1 MADETDLNINI
12 GANPAGVEQG
22 SRRAKA
28 AVKGVTDE
36 SKQLDAAFRR
46 LKASIDP
53 TFAAT
58 ERYNKA
64 LADNKRLLDA
74 GRISKEMYA
83 RGAEA
88 AYAALQQ
95 ETAAIQRN
103 SAAGRAA
110 AAEQKALK
118 LQQAA
123 DARAAA
129 QAEVLAAREKA
140 AAERQAAREAAAAV
154 KQAKA
159 EERQAIR
166 EAAAA
171 AKLAAREKA
180 AAERQAA
187 SEAAQAARDAANAAK
202 QAAREKS
209 QAERQASREAAEA
222 EKQAKRE
229 ARQAARDAAAVAAQA
244 AKEKRD
250 AERNAARASKEAAA
264 ETERLAKAERMA
276 ANAAQELR
284 ASIDPAYASQMRY
297 NDTMRKATQLLM
309 QNKLQTGEWTAIQ
322 RQAKA
327 QMDLNVRSLGRQ
339 NAMYVQLGYQAQDV
353 TASLASGINPLV
365 ILAQQGGQ
373 TAAAMATMGGTVG
386 RVASFFAGPW
396 GAAIIGFTLLLG
408 YLWKS
413 EDEGKKKTLDLNDAE
428 SRRIATVKELT
439 AAIRDQIAA
448 QREQNNQNLI
458 NLRNANNLNY
468 TDQQRLL
475 KAVSD
480 AQKEVNDAL
489 AEYNRLRDQPIAASK
504 GGMEAQAG
512 QLAAASGQL
521 AAAQRK
527 LADAQSG
534 LKTVT
539 DALTE
544 SRVRLAQAQAD
555 TTKVDTEH
563 QLRLQELTDT
573 YRKSGQTLQDYQT
586 YLADMRAENDRWTAA
601 KEKEAQARR
610 DNDKAARDEA
620 KAIFQSRE
628 AAIGVAGR
636 ELRKEGFSVGEN
648 NQFGG
653 VTGGHANNSDHAK
666 YAIDVGI
673 PGFGPNNP
681 EASDAAARKKMDE
694 IAKAYQARG
703 FRVIWNGKTYEPGP
717 GAPIVDFVPRPGA
730 GGDAFHRSHMDIKAP
745 ESIVGKPAGK
755 GLANDLI
762 ADAQRVADEQRRIE
776 EEALKDSVAAMEFRK
791 ELANDDLAQVLKI
804 QDEKIAAIRA
814 FYGEDSKEALD
825 AQREKIRIE
834 RQQQQEQLRI
844 AQETV
849 QRKLQIATQEAD
861 LQATLVDNQRK
872 HEQDLVDFAVQ
883 NNMMGERRSLEEKKR
898 ILNEEYNDQLNH
910 ETVIYTLKY
919 KSIQDQLA
927 LENLT
932 LEARRKLLND
942 LELLQADHN
951 IRMREMQA
959 SNTQAIQQINIQ
971 SANVANRV
979 WRESAQTLS
988 GSLSSAFQQL
998 YMRSITWKQAML
1010 NIADQFVFKFAD
1022 MGLQMVA
1029 NWATAQLRMLV
1040 VHKTT
1045 EVAKTASTVAG
1056 ATARASAENAGFFTR
1071 VISFLLGLLGI
1082 HIGTEASK
1090 TTATVAGAATRTV
1103 ANKAETASA
1112 IASAVGIAGAN
1123 GVASWALAP
1132 WPIDAG
1138 APAFGAAMAGS
1149 AAALGS
1155 VAIAERGL
1163 GEVAADGQMA
1173 MLHKKEAVLPAWI
1186 AEPMR
1191 QLFVSNRGSSAPVF
1205 AAASAAGSETRG
1217 YSNSSANFYYQP
1229 SHTMQNISMRD
1240 LLRQDGR
1247 ELRRWLNNEHR
1258 NGTLLPGSKK

>member
-22 SRRAKA
+22 TRRAKA

-46 LKASIDP
+46 LKSAIDP

-88 AYAALQQ
+88 AYNALQT

-103 SAAGRAA
+103 SAAGRQA
-110 AAEQKALK
+110 AAEAKSLK

-154 KQAKA
+154 KQKIA
-159 EERQAIR
+159 EEKQAIR

-187 SEAAQAARDAANAAK
+187 RETAQAAREAANAAK
-202 QAAREKS
+202 QSAREKS

-229 ARQAARDAAAVAAQA
+229 AKAAARDAAATAAQA
-244 AKEKRD
+244 AREKRE
-250 AERNAARASKEAAA
+250 AERNAARSSREAAA

-276 ANAAQELR
+276 ANAARELR
-284 ASIDPAYASQMRY
+284 ESIDPAYAAQQRY
-297 NDTMRKATQLLM
+297 NDTMRRATQLLM
-309 QNKLQTGEWTAIQ
+309 TNKLRTGEWTAIQ

-373 TAAAMATMGGTVG
+373 TAAALSTMGGTVG

-408 YLWKS
+408 YLWQS

-428 SRRIATVKELT
+428 SRRIATIKELT

-448 QREQNNQNLI
+448 QRERNNQNLV
-458 NLRNANNLNY
+458 NLQNANNLNF
-468 TDQQRLL
+468 TDQIRFRNDVA
-475 KAVSD
+475 K
-480 AQKEVNDAL
+480 AQKEVNEAQ
-489 AEYNRLRDQPIAASK
+489 AEYNRIMTMPRPAS
-504 GGMEAQAG
+504 GPGLELQLGLQAQAAG
-512 QLAAASGQL
+512 KLGLAQK
-521 AAAQRK
+521 R
-527 LADAQSG
+527 LADAQNS
-534 LKTVT
+534 LKTAT

-544 SRVRLAQAQAD
+544 SRVRLAQAQAE
-555 TTKVDTEH
+555 TTAADTEH
-563 QLRLQELTDT
+563 QAEVQKLTDA
-573 YRKSGQTLQDYQT
+573 YRASGQTIQDYQT
-586 YLADMRAENDRWTAA
+586 YVEAMRKENDRWTEAKNRESEARRANEKAA
-601 KEKEAQARR
+601 K
-610 DNDKAARDEA
+610 DEA
-620 KAIFQSRE
+620 KAIFQTRQ

-636 ELRKEGFSVGEN
+636 ELRKEGFSVTGN
-648 NQFGG
+648 SQFSP
-653 VTGGHANNSDHAK
+653 TTGHANDAEHNA

-681 EASDAAARKKMDE
+681 EASDAVARKKMDE
-694 IAKAYQARG
+694 IAKSYQARG
-703 FRVIWNGKTYEPGP
+703 FRVIWNGKVYEPGA
-717 GAPIVDFVPRPGA
+717 GAPVVDFVPKAGA
-730 GGDAFHRSHMDIKAP
+730 KGDAFHRSHMDIKAP
-745 ESIVGKPAGK
+745 QSIVGRPAGK
-755 GLANDLI
+755 GLANELI
-762 ADAQRVADEQRRIE
+762 ADAQRVANEQHRIE
-776 EEALKDSVAAMEFRK
+776 EEALKDSLAAMEFRK

-804 QDEKIAAIRA
+804 QDEKIAAIKK
-814 FYGEDSKEALD
+814 FYGEDSKGALD

-834 RQQQQEQLRI
+834 RSQQQEQLRI

-849 QRKLQIATQEAD
+849 QRKLQIASQEANLEAQLIQD
-861 LQATLVDNQRK
+861 RREY
-872 HEQDLVDFAVQ
+872 EQDLVNFAVD
-883 NNMMGERRSLEEKKR
+883 NNLMGERRGLEEKKR
-898 ILNEEYNDQLNH
+898 ILAEEYQDQLNH
-910 ETVIYTLKY
+910 ENTIYTLKY

-932 LEARRKLLND
+932 LDARRKLLD
-942 LELLQADHN
+942 ELELLQADHN

-959 SNTQAIQQINIQ
+959 NNSRAVQRINIE
-971 SANVANRV
+971 SANLSGRV

-988 GSLSSAFQQL
+988 GSMSSAFQQL

-1040 VHKTT
+1040 AHKTT
-1045 EVAKTASTVAG
+1045 EVAKTAATAAG
-1056 ATARASAENAGFFTR
+1056 ASARAGAENAGFFSR
-1071 VISFLLGLLGI
+1071 IIGGLLSLLGI
-1082 HIGTEASK
+1082 HIGSETAK
-1090 TTATVAGAATRTV
+1090 TTATATGAIARTA
-1103 ANKAETASA
+1103 ANKVEAASA

-1132 WPIDAG
+1132 WPIDMG
-1138 APAFGAAMAGS
+1138 APAFGASM
-1149 AAALGS
+1149 AAAAAGLGA
-1155 VAIAERGL
+1155 VAIAEGGL

-1173 MLHKKEAVLPAWI
+1173 MLHKKETVLPAWI

-1191 QLFVSNRGSSAPVF
+1191 QLFVSGRGSSTPVF
-1205 AAASAAGSETRG
+1205 NGASAAGAAAREAI
-1217 YSNSSANFYYQP
+1217 SNSNSNAFYYQP
-1229 SHTMQNISMRD
+1229 NHHNMGASMD
-1240 LLRQDGR
+1240 
-1247 ELRRWLNNEHR
+1247 
-1258 NGTLLPGSKK
+1258 TLLKRDAASLRKWLRNEARNQGRSR